1 MFIHFNNRII
11 NLDCVKSID
20 YRDATMED
28 LICDNLSAAEIA
40 EKCDN
45 LKITFH
51 FTDETERHFY
61 AERELLEELKKGLD
75 VKNID

>member
-1 MFIHFNNRII
+1 
-11 NLDCVKSID
+11 
-20 YRDATMED
+20 MED
-28 LICDNLSAAEIA
+28 LILDNLTTAEIA

-61 AERELLEELKKGLD
+61 AEREFLEELKKELN
-75 VKNID
+75 VKIID